1 MRPIFATTR
10 AVWSAPLPE
19 MPRRTTRLAARV
31 IVWLI
36 SPWARLESRQRLAQ
50 LPEPVIFAFNH
61 NNSLESI
68 LVPALLI
75 FHRRGRIVRFLV
87 DWMYIYLPVIGWFI
101 RQIEPIPVYTKPD
114 RYRLFEKF
122 RQDRRQRFS
131 PVAASLDCLAAGA
144 SLGIFP
150 EGTRNRSADQL
161 RRARGGLA
169 QIVLAS
175 SVPVVPVGIHYPA
188 KDRLGRIP
196 RFGHFVVK
204 IGEPMDF
211 TAERATGDARAVT
224 DRVMEEISTLC
235 EKTYAYSRPSVDSE
249 PDPEPVRRTS

>member
-1 MRPIFATTR
+1 MPPIFAITR
-10 AVWSAPLPE
+10 ALWGAPLPE
-19 MPRRTTRLAARV
+19 LARPTTRFATRL

-36 SPWARLESRQRLAQ
+36 SPWATLDSRERLSQ

-68 LVPALLI
+68 LVPALLV

-87 DWMYIYLPVIGWFI
+87 DWMYIHLPVVGWFI

-114 RYRLFEKF
+114 RYRLFERY
-122 RQDRRQRFS
+122 RQRRRQSFS
-131 PVAASLDCLAAGA
+131 PVAASIACLAAGA

-150 EGTRNRSADQL
+150 EGTRNRSATDL

-169 QIVLAS
+169 QIVLGS

-196 RFGHFVVK
+196 RFGRFVVR
-204 IGEPMDF
+204 IGAPLDF
-211 TAERATGDARAVT
+211 SAERATGDARAVT
-224 DRVMEEISTLC
+224 DRVMEQLAVLC
-235 EKTYAYSRPSVDSE
+235 EKTYAYSRPSDNSE
-249 PDPEPVRRTS
+249 PAPQPAGRTP